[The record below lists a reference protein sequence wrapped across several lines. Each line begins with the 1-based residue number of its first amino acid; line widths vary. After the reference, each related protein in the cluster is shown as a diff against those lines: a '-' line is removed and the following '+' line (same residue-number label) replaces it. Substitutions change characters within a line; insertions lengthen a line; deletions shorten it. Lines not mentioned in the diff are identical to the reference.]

1 MTKEPE
7 ANFKPTEF
15 GGKAEDVAAAYLEK
29 HGYALIQR
37 NYHTRR
43 GEIDIIAR
51 DGDIVVFV
59 EVKAATKRVG
69 DRLYHRV
76 NASKQRKLYF
86 AASEYIQKFQP
97 VCETFRFDVVMMVQ
111 LSNGEWQ
118 IEHLRDAFRLDE
130 FSC

>member
-7 ANFKPTEF
+7 KTFKPTEF
-15 GGKAEDVAAAYLEK
+15 GGKGEDIAAAYLEN
-29 HGYALIQR
+29 HGCSLIQR

-69 DRLYHRV
+69 DQLFQRV
-76 NASKQRKLYF
+76 NASKQRKLYL

-97 VCETFRFDVVMMVQ
+97 DCETFRFDVMILVQ

-118 IEHLRDAFRLDE
+118 IEHLKDAFRLDE